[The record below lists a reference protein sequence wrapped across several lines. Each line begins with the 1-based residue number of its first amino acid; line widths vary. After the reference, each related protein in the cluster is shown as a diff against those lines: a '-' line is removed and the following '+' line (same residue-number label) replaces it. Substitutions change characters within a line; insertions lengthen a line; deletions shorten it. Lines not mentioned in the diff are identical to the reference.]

1 MKKQSFD
8 IYGLIVRILC
18 IASLYLCICS
28 FFLPFA
34 LTGGSGLSVLLVLLG
49 GFWFYL
55 VGYFVQYVC
64 SLIFGFKRAAASKA
78 YESDVKHFKL
88 HQAIIPSAIIVGI
101 VIFYSTRISG
111 IVNNV
116 SISDTIKN
124 ALVLVAPLGVASGIG
139 GAVIWFYPTE
149 RVVSEKTTIIGACII
164 FISYVF
170 FGTLGMY
177 VRTLVW
183 ILVLYVFCAALTLSY
198 TNMTRNYMG
207 TVVSFIN
214 KKSRRY
220 SLTSA
225 IVFISMCLACFSVTA
240 TVAAGIAVLFR
251 SLLFFIL
258 NSGTESNRG
267 ELGDASNAE
276 RYNTFVYGHE
286 RPTSSLTF
294 YFFILFVIAM
304 LCGLI
309 YFIFRKNREFRAFL
323 QKIKKLIAEF
333 LLMLKNLFGGTVDF
347 GYRVENVNYV
357 DTEKKIQKKIIS
369 SKKKYRLPK
378 TYKGFCDK
386 LNQIEADADKILYSY
401 VTLIELSR
409 RGHNKLR
416 HSDTPREMA
425 KKLRRDPKYRDIEKI
440 TEAFEVIEYAR
451 ADISKNDARFV
462 IDTMQNII
470 RVSIEH

>member
-1 MKKQSFD
+1 MKKYSFD
-8 IYGLIVRILC
+8 IYGLVVRILC

-28 FFLPFA
+28 FFLPFVLVDGGLYA
-34 LTGGSGLSVLLVLLG
+34 LMVLLG

-55 VGYFVQYVC
+55 VGYFVQYIC
-64 SLIFGFKRAAASKA
+64 SLLFGFKRAAASKA

-88 HQAIIPSAIIVGI
+88 HQAIIPSAIVIGI
-101 VIFYSTRISG
+101 VILYSSKISG
-111 IVNNV
+111 IIANV
-116 SISDTIKN
+116 DIDDAVKN
-124 ALVLVAPLGVASGIG
+124 ALMMIAPLGIVAGIG

-170 FGTLGMY
+170 FGTLGIY
-177 VRTLVW
+177 VRSLIW
-183 ILVLYVFCAALTLSY
+183 ILILYVFCAALTLSY

-220 SLTSA
+220 SLTSSL
-225 IVFISMCLACFSVTA
+225 VFISICLACFMVTA
-240 TVAAGIAVLFR
+240 TITVGIVIMFK

-258 NSGTESNRG
+258 NSGTESGRN
-267 ELGDASNAE
+267 EIDE
-276 RYNTFVYGHE
+276 VPIMDRYNFFVYGEE
-286 RPTSSLTF
+286 RPTSALAF

-304 LCGLI
+304 LCGLV
-309 YFIFRKNREFRAFL
+309 YFIFHKNRKFRAFL
-323 QKIKKLIAEF
+323 RKIKKLFADF
-333 LLMLKNLFGGTVDF
+333 FAMLKNLFGGNIDF
-347 GYRVENVNYV
+347 GYKVENVNYI
-357 DTEKKIQKKIIS
+357 DTEKKIQPKIIT

-378 TYKGFCDK
+378 TYRSFCDK
-386 LNQIEADADKILYSY
+386 LNQIEADSDKILYSY

-409 RGHNKLR
+409 KGHNKLKK
-416 HSDTPREMA
+416 SDTPREMA
-425 KKLRRDPKYRDIEKI
+425 TKLRRDPKYRDIEKI
-440 TEAFEVIEYAR
+440 TEAFEIIEYAR

-462 IDTMQNII
+462 IDTMQDII